1 MNLSRHAEDL
11 LSQWRRKVLDEGD
24 RVDLKGEQ
32 FVVAEELKVNEVLKF
47 DQSINIDYAIIV
59 NILYLPL

>member
-32 FVVAEELKVNEVLKF
+32 FVVAEELKVDEVLKF
-47 DQSINIDYAIIV
+47 DQSIIIDYA
-59 NILYLPL
+59 L